1 MIKRKK
7 KTKTKSTRDT
17 LGVTNV
23 STKQEENLALTMQ
36 HTQIYS
42 LSRRLGLIINNHKNK
57 VR

>member
-1 MIKRKK
+1 M
-7 KTKTKSTRDT
+7 KTKSTRDT

-23 STKQEENLALTMQ
+23 STKQEGNLALTMQ